1 MKFVFYH
8 RDFGIKAF
16 FSKFA
21 KNILNFCIF
30 VFVSV
35 VKKTLN
41 WNSWEVHE
49 GARTPLISVKVLLY
63 RG

>member
-8 RDFGIKAF
+8 KGLGIKAF
-16 FSKFA
+16 FSEFA
-21 KNILNFCIF
+21 KNGLNFCIF

-35 VKKTLN
+35 LKKTLN

-49 GARTPLISVKVLLY
+49 GAWTPLISVKVLLH
-63 RG
+63 GG